1 MDKIKGLSIGLDLDS
16 LAVERGLTGLKDRLR
31 TVNQEMRHNMSSFDY
46 ADKSMKKYETS
57 LDGLNKKLEVQRK
70 TTETAKERMEE
81 MTEEYGEGSRQAEQ
95 ATREYHRQAAELNNL
110 ERHIQRVTEE
120 MKEFEKQQQ
129 IQSSAT
135 YKMGESLTNFGGSL
149 QVVSDKAKSVGKS
162 LTKSITLPALGVATA
177 IGGITAAFGWDRLV
191 GLDTAQAQLKG
202 LSFSTEE
209 VGRISKQVTNAIQ
222 GGMTTMAEGTAVAAG
237 ALAAGVK
244 EGKELERY
252 IKLVGDA
259 AVGAKRPVEDMAQIF
274 NRVQGSGRLMTQEL
288 NMIEQGMP
296 GFAQAMA
303 DHLAGGSLE
312 SFRQMVT
319 NGEVGSEEILEV
331 MEGFAGGMAEAYA
344 DSWQGMV
351 ANTKAYIGIIGEN
364 LLGGVFEKSKES
376 ISEFID
382 VLSSDEMAEWAEETG
397 EKIGEAFNNIV
408 DSVRGAI
415 DWFRELDSA
424 KQGLILKLA
433 GVAVAAGPLLLVF
446 GTIGGIVGKLTSGLG
461 GLFKILAP
469 LTTGIGKA
477 GGLTALL
484 GKAFAVLTGPIGIT
498 ISIIGALVGAFIL
511 AYKNSETF
519 REGVKNIIENLK
531 ELGGAV
537 LEKVK
542 EGISAV
548 ADFFK
553 EQLDKIRQFWEENGE
568 IIMEALT
575 TVLKVV
581 KNVFEHGILPVIKIV
596 MGIVLTIIKMVWENI
611 KGIISGALD
620 VIMGAIKVFAG
631 LFTVDFQKMWEGIK
645 QLFFG
650 AIQIVWNWIQLQF
663 IGRIL
668 KGVSGFSKN
677 LVSTL
682 RNGWNKA
689 IDGIKGFV
697 SKAKDWFKDLL
708 DRGLKIFDDIVDGA
722 KALPGKMADGI
733 KNAASKAVNAMKSLG
748 NSMLETIGK
757 PINGIIS
764 CINWVLKKLNVPKK
778 NRRSEWTVPQYA
790 HGTDGHPGGLAVV
803 ELHSHTIKKLVA

>member
-202 LSFSTEE
+202 LGFSTEE

-319 NGEVGSEEILEV
+319 NGEVGSEEFLEV

-382 VLSSDEMAEWAEETG
+382 VWSSKEMDEWANEMG
-397 EKIGEAFNNIV
+397 NKIGEIFNDVV
-408 DSVRGAI
+408 DHVKSAI
-415 DWFRELDSA
+415 NWFTDLD
-424 KQGLILKLA
+424 KGTQGLILKISAAAVSIGPILVVLGTLGGIIGKLSTDLGTLLMTLA
-433 GVAVAAGPLLLVF
+433 KA
-446 GTIGGIVGKLTSGLG
+446 GGIVKVLG
-461 GLFKILAP
+461 S
-469 LTTGIGKA
+469 
-477 GGLTALL
+477 
-484 GKAFAVLTGPIGIT
+484 AFTVLTGPVGIT
-498 ISIIGALVGAFIL
+498 VAIITALTTAFIF
-511 AYKNSETF
+511 AYRKSESF
-519 REGVKNIIENLK
+519 REGIHNILNLLK
-531 ELGGAV
+531 ELGGRV
-537 LEKVK
+537 LEQVK
-542 EGISAV
+542 EGISGIAN
-548 ADFFK
+548 FFK
-553 EQLDKIRQFWEENGE
+553 DTLSTIKGFWDENSE
-568 IIMEALT
+568 SIIQALT
-575 TVLKVV
+575 NIASFLTY
-581 KNVFEHGILPVIKIV
+581 VFENVTLPIIQFVMPLILS
-596 MGIVLTIIKMVWENI
+596 IIKMVWGNI
-611 KGIISGALD
+611 KGIITGALD
-620 VIMGAIKVFAG
+620 VIMGAVKIFSG
-631 LFTVDFQKMWEGIK
+631 IFTGDFQKMWEGIK

-733 KNAASKAVNAMKSLG
+733 KNAASKAVNAMMSLG

-764 CINWVLKKLNVPKK
+764 GINWVLKKLNVPKK
-778 NRRSEWTVPQYA
+778 NRLSEWTVPQYA